1 MRSTI
6 RRVRP
11 RAARAGRG
19 ATLDGVAGVKIRRRR
34 AGSLQYAESVEIE
47 SNMRASEVKRGNVVE
62 HDGRVWQIRDI
73 ERSSPQGRG
82 GNVTFRFIMYSV
94 PGAQKLDLSL
104 RAEDELRETELTRRA
119 VTFSY
124 KDGEAFVFMDGE
136 DYTQYTLDANVVGDA
151 AGYVA
156 DGIEGCYV
164 QLIDDAPV
172 ALQLPP
178 TVALEVVET
187 APELRGATATK
198 RPKPA
203 KLTTGIEIQVPE
215 YITTGEKV
223 LVNTT
228 TGEFSGRA

>member
-1 MRSTI
+1 MK
-6 RRVRP
+6 
-11 RAARAGRG
+11 AF
-19 ATLDGVAGVKIRRRR
+19 
-34 AGSLQYAESVEIE
+34 EI
-47 SNMRASEVKRGNVVE
+47 KRGNVVE
-62 HDGRVWQIRDI
+62 HDGKVYQVRDI
-73 ERSSPQGRG
+73 ERSSAQGRS

-104 RAEDELRETELTRRA
+104 RSEDELRETELTRRA
-119 VTFSY
+119 VNFSY
-124 KDGEAFVFMDGE
+124 KDGEAFVFMDSE
-136 DYTQYTLDANVVGDA
+136 DFTQYTLDASVVGD
-151 AGYVA
+151 GSSYVA
-156 DGIEGCYV
+156 DGIEGCYI

-178 TVALEVVET
+178 TVTLEVVET

-203 KLTTGIEIQVPE
+203 RLNTGIEIQVPE
-215 YITTGEKV
+215 YITTGEKI

>member
-1 MRSTI
+1 MK
-6 RRVRP
+6 
-11 RAARAGRG
+11 AY
-19 ATLDGVAGVKIRRRR
+19 DNK
-34 AGSLQYAESVEIE
+34 
-47 SNMRASEVKRGNVVE
+47 KGNVVE

-82 GNVTFRFIMYSV
+82 GNVTYRFIMYSV

-104 RAEDELRETELTRRA
+104 RAEDELRETEVTRRE

-124 KDGEAFVFMDGE
+124 RDGDAFVFMDSE
-136 DYTQYTLDANVVGDA
+136 DFTQYTLDANVVGDA
-151 AGYVA
+151 AGYIA

-172 ALQLPP
+172 AVQLPP
-178 TVALEVVET
+178 TVALDVVDT
-187 APELRGATATK
+187 APEMKGATATK

-203 KLTTGIEIQVPE
+203 KLSTGVEILVPE
-215 YITTGEKV
+215 YISTGEKV

>member
-1 MRSTI
+1 MK
-6 RRVRP
+6 
-11 RAARAGRG
+11 A
-19 ATLDGVAGVKIRRRR
+19 
-34 AGSLQYAESVEIE
+34 YEI
-47 SNMRASEVKRGNVVE
+47 KRGNVVE
-62 HDGRVWQIRDI
+62 HDGKVYQVRDI
-73 ERSSPQGRG
+73 ERSSAQGRS

-104 RAEDELRETELTRRA
+104 RSEDELKETELTRRA

-124 KDGEAFVFMDGE
+124 KDGDAFVFMDSE
-136 DYTQYTLDANVVGDA
+136 DFTQYTLDADVIGDA
-151 AGYVA
+151 AGYIA

-172 ALQLPP
+172 AMQLPP
-178 TVALEVVET
+178 TVTIEVVET
-187 APELRGATATK
+187 APELKGATATK

-203 KLTTGIEIQVPE
+203 KLATGIEIQVPE
-215 YITTGEKV
+215 YITNGEKI